1 MSETANI
8 NNDYGTI
15 EDAVFISSTSISGAE
30 ISEESIYKN
39 LPNRNVAVRYYNKE
53 GAHTPLVI
61 EPRQEH
67 HPRQNRMFG
76 VLVGSPQ
83 FNRYYNAITFFILT
97 CITIVGLVSLG
108 LTSAFY
114 SKSEHGASSLYIL
127 IPYTIALGLY
137 IIIFIFVA
145 IPTSLVPYFRPNNEA
160 RYFCSANCTSRST
173 LYVVVIIAVSSV
185 FSGSSFASLMQ
196 LFVTSLC
203 GGLILL
209 YPIGYAAS
217 VLNLCIS
224 TLSIILAIFT
234 ILTWCKDPS
243 KSCSNMCIIVFIFSV
258 VMLLSITL
266 VFQLSLYLYNFYF
279 TGSTLESS
287 RDTYL
292 ALYQLQYYADIYDVV
307 YYGPFYITRVT
318 GALIVLFLFCLCT
331 ACPLLCYLEKI
342 RYRRF
347 NKISGVYIIILSTFN
362 IVPNVISAIVM
373 FIVASTILTSLS
385 LYLPLQDQPEFLTGS
400 NSPPCSATIAAVVAL
415 PIISGLAN
423 IFFFFV
429 GISFFCFGCYCVFY
443 KRRMLWQEQN

>member
-15 EDAVFISSTSISGAE
+15 EDTISISSTSISGAE
-30 ISEESIYKN
+30 ISEESIYRN
-39 LPNRNVAVRYYNKE
+39 LPNNVAIRYYNNE
-53 GAHTPLVI
+53 SAHTPLVI

-76 VLVGSPQ
+76 ILVGSPQ

-114 SKSEHGASSLYIL
+114 SKAEHGASSLYIL
-127 IPYTIALGLY
+127 IPYTIALGLF
-137 IIIFIFVA
+137 IIIFVFVA
-145 IPTSLVPYFRPNNEA
+145 IPTFQLITINTDSEFEA
-160 RYFCSANCTSRST
+160 SCYSSATCTSRST

-196 LFVTSLC
+196 PFVTSLC

-243 KSCSNMCIIVFIFSV
+243 KSCSNMCIIVFILSM
-258 VMLLSITL
+258 VMLLSIIL
-266 VFQLSLYLYNFYF
+266 VFQLSLYLLNLFRIP
-279 TGSTLESS
+279 LEFSIVLS
-287 RDTYL
+287 GPTY
-292 ALYQLQYYADIYDVV
+292 
-307 YYGPFYITRVT
+307 VT
-318 GALIVLFLFCLCT
+318 SAVIVLFLFCLCT
-331 ACPLLCYLEKI
+331 AGPILCYLEKI
-342 RYRRF
+342 RYRYF

-362 IVPNVISAIVM
+362 IVANVISAIFM
-373 FIVASTILTSLS
+373 FLLASTFLTSLS
-385 LYLPLQDQPEFLTGS
+385 LYLPLQDQPELPTGS
-400 NSPPCSATIAAVVAL
+400 NSPPCSMTLSTAAIVAL
-415 PIISGLAN
+415 PLISGIAN

-443 KRRMLWQEQN
+443 KRRMLSWQE